1 MEAEVLNEVE
11 IVRPTL
17 NKEVYVD
24 IPEIPKVEHNLDE
37 VKEYVLK
44 LSEFYD
50 NVINIDV
57 KMATEER
64 SKLNSLAKTISRIR
78 IDKVNEYKEPIS
90 DFEITAKEIEGAV
103 KDMANKLGII
113 VKEEEERLKNEKLE
127 KVINQIINNALNE
140 AFMNNYLINK
150 NDIDINPRWF
160 NKTFKD
166 KDIETEVQTR
176 VNELIADIE
185 NSRKDIKVINDTLE
199 MCDTKGV
206 LNHQVY
212 IERYNFTRDLTSVL
226 DSIKIDLKNSE
237 MQTVTGAV
245 DVFNV
250 EAPVNSPVGNFETI
264 EKDNNITCSFRG
276 NINQVSQLRAYAQ
289 SLGMEEI

>member
-1 MEAEVLNEVE
+1 MEAEVLNEVK

-24 IPEIPKVEHNLDE
+24 IPEIPKIEHNLDE

-64 SKLNSLAKTISRIR
+64 SKLNSLAKIISRIR

-90 DFEITAKEIEGAV
+90 DFENTAKEIEGVV

-127 KVINQIINNALNE
+127 NVINPIINKALNE

-150 NDIDINPRWF
+150 NDIEINPRWF
-160 NKTFKD
+160 NKTFKN

-237 MQTVTGAV
+237 MQTVAGTV

-250 EAPVNSPVGNFETI
+250 EAPVNSSVGNFETI
-264 EKDNNITCSFRG
+264 KKDNNITCSFRG
-276 NINQVSQLRAYAQ
+276 NIDQVSQLRAYAQ

>member
-1 MEAEVLNEVE
+1 MEAEVLNEVK

-24 IPEIPKVEHNLDE
+24 IPEIPKIEHNLDE

-64 SKLNSLAKTISRIR
+64 SKLNSLAKIISRIR

-90 DFEITAKEIEGAV
+90 DFENTAKEIEGAV

-127 KVINQIINNALNE
+127 NVINPIINKALNE

-150 NDIDINPRWF
+150 NDIEINPRWF
-160 NKTFKD
+160 NKTFKN

-237 MQTVTGAV
+237 MQTVTGTV

-250 EAPVNSPVGNFETI
+250 ETPVNSSVGNFETI

-276 NINQVSQLRAYAQ
+276 NIDQVTQLRIYAQ

>member
-1 MEAEVLNEVE
+1 MEAEVLNEVK

-24 IPEIPKVEHNLDE
+24 IPEIPKIEHNLDE

-64 SKLNSLAKTISRIR
+64 SKLNSLAKIISRIR

-90 DFEITAKEIEGAV
+90 DFENTAKEIEGAV

-127 KVINQIINNALNE
+127 NVINPIINKALNE

-150 NDIDINPRWF
+150 NDIEINPRWF
-160 NKTFKD
+160 NKTFKN

-199 MCDTKGV
+199 MCDTKGI

-226 DSIKIDLKNSE
+226 DSIKVDLKNSE
-237 MQTVTGAV
+237 MQTVAGTV

-250 EAPVNSPVGNFETI
+250 EAPVNSSVGNFETI

-276 NINQVSQLRAYAQ
+276 NIDQVSQLRAYAQ

>member
-17 NKEVYVD
+17 NKEVYVAIPD
-24 IPEIPKVEHNLDE
+24 IPKIEHNLDE

-127 KVINQIINNALNE
+127 KVINPIINNAVSS

-150 NDIDINPRWF
+150 NDIEINPRWF

-237 MQTVTGAV
+237 MKTVTENISSNHEAIV
-245 DVFNV
+245 NQFDHIVNDV
-250 EAPVNSPVGNFETI
+250 
-264 EKDNNITCSFRG
+264 TCTFRG
-276 NINQVSQLRAYAQ
+276 NIDQVSQLRAYAH

>member
-17 NKEVYVD
+17 NKEVYVA
-24 IPEIPKVEHNLDE
+24 IPEIPKIEHNLDE

-127 KVINQIINNALNE
+127 KVINPIINNALNE

-237 MQTVTGAV
+237 MQTVTGTV

-276 NINQVSQLRAYAQ
+276 NINQVSQLRYYAQ